1 MRVMAT
7 EPRPDINEAARA
19 RDVMLDGLARR
30 YGDALT
36 RYFQR
41 RTANRADVPDLVQD
55 VFFGLS
61 RMKDPASIEK
71 PETFLFVIAAN
82 VLRDRRRRDLT
93 HHAAAHHSFDDSQ
106 DLGSDFSPERVLEA
120 RDEIAVIH
128 ASLAELPTRTR
139 DAFVLRAF
147 EELAMRE
154 VAAALGVSTRAAEK
168 HYAKALVH
176 VTAALEG
183 PRHPHCG

>member
-1 MRVMAT
+1 MT
-7 EPRPDINEAARA
+7 TDPHPGIEPDARA
-19 RDVMLDGLARR
+19 RDIMLDGLARR
-30 YGDALT
+30 YGRALSQ
-36 RYFQR
+36 YFQR
-41 RTANRADVPDLVQD
+41 RTANRADVPDLVQE
-55 VFFGLS
+55 VFVGLS

-82 VLRDRRRRDLT
+82 VLRDRRRRALT
-93 HHAAAHHSFDDSQ
+93 HHAQAHHSYNDEH
-106 DLGSDFSPERVLEA
+106 DLGSDFSPQRVLEA

-128 ASLAELPTRTR
+128 ASLADLPIRTR

-154 VAAALGVSTRAAEK
+154 VAAALGVSTRSAEK

-176 VTAALEG
+176 ITAALEG
-183 PRHPHCG
+183 PRHPHRG

>member
-1 MRVMAT
+1 MT
-7 EPRPDINEAARA
+7 TDPRASGGGQAQA
-19 RDVMLDGLARR
+19 RDQLLDGLARR
-30 YGDALT
+30 YDRALT
-36 RYFQR
+36 QYFQR
-41 RTANRADVPDLVQD
+41 RTPNRADVPDLVQE
-55 VFFGLS
+55 VFVGLS

-82 VLRDRRRRDLT
+82 VLRDRRRRAMT
-93 HHAAAHHSFDDSQ
+93 HKASAHHSFDEDH
-106 DLGSDFSPERVLEA
+106 DPGSDLSPERVLEA

-128 ASLAELPTRTR
+128 ASLAGLPTRTR

-176 VTAALEG
+176 ITAALEG
-183 PRHPHCG
+183 PRHPHRG